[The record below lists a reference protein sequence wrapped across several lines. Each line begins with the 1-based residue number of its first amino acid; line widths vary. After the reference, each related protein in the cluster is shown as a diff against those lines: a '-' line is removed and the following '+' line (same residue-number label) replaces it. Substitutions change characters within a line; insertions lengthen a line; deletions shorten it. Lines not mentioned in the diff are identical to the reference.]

1 MYCTNCGK
9 EIQEHSNFCYFCG
22 ARQGA
27 SAAGG
32 TRPLP
37 PPRPRRRLMR
47 SRRDKMIAGV
57 CGGFAEYVE
66 LDPTIVRII
75 WLLLALVGGG
85 GLLAYIIA
93 WIVMPREPEP
103 APVAQAS

>member
-9 EIQEHSNFCYFCG
+9 EIHENSNFCYYCG

-27 SAAGG
+27 AA
-32 TRPLP
+32 P

-47 SRRDKMIAGV
+47 SRRDKHIAGV
-57 CGGFAEYVE
+57 CGGFAEYLE

-85 GLLAYIIA
+85 GFLAYLIA
-93 WIVMPREPEP
+93 WIVMPLEPEP
-103 APVAQAS
+103 TPVPQTS

>member
-27 SAAGG
+27 TPS
-32 TRPLP
+32 
-37 PPRPRRRLMR
+37 PPRPKRRLMR

-57 CGGFAEYVE
+57 CGGFAEYLE

-85 GLLAYIIA
+85 GFLAYIIA
-93 WIVMPREPEP
+93 WIVMPLESETAP
-103 APVAQAS
+103 APQAG

>member
-27 SAAGG
+27 TAS
-32 TRPLP
+32 
-37 PPRPRRRLMR
+37 PPRPKRRLTR

-57 CGGFAEYVE
+57 CGGFAQYLE

-85 GLLAYIIA
+85 GFLAYIIA
-93 WIVMPREPEP
+93 WIVMPLEPEP
-103 APVAQAS
+103 APAPQAS

>member
-27 SAAGG
+27 TAS
-32 TRPLP
+32 
-37 PPRPRRRLMR
+37 PPRPKRRLTR

-57 CGGFAEYVE
+57 CGGFAEYLE

-85 GLLAYIIA
+85 GFLAYIIA
-93 WIVMPREPEP
+93 WIVMPLEPEP
-103 APVAQAS
+103 APAPQAS